1 MGGGIERGD
10 AIGIKSVCVTD
21 ALTRSL
27 PPMVAQ
33 TAPKHL
39 PYQIDPS
46 KNRFHYYENL
56 WKRVGLGLLQK
67 YCNVPGKTLLD
78 YGCGRGEA
86 LSLFSSAGMSVTG
99 TDTDPECVR
108 IASNFGKA
116 VQLNPADPVGQF
128 GPKSFDV
135 ISCFH
140 VLEHV
145 PSPVQTLN
153 QLREI
158 ARDYLVL
165 AVPNLRYLNWIFQ
178 RKFELS
184 FVNEGHLQGWDHLH
198 FRSLAE
204 RHCGL
209 QLVEWGTD
217 ATILP
222 LLSEST
228 HRLFGQKLTIALETG
243 LFRRIFPYHC
253 LSIIGLFRVKS

>member
-1 MGGGIERGD
+1 MD
-10 AIGIKSVCVTD
+10 AQ
-21 ALTRSL
+21 A
-27 PPMVAQ
+27 
-33 TAPKHL
+33 APKHI
-39 PYQIDPS
+39 PYAIDPS

-67 YCNVPGKTLLD
+67 HYDVRGKTLLD

-86 LSLFSSAGMSVTG
+86 LSLFAEAGMTVTG

-108 IASNFGKA
+108 IASGSGKA
-116 VQLNPADPVGQF
+116 MKLNPADPVGQF

-153 QLREI
+153 HLREI

-165 AVPNLRYLNWIFQ
+165 AVPNLRYLNWIFH
-178 RKFELS
+178 RKFDLS

-198 FRSLAE
+198 FRNLAE

-209 QLVEWGTD
+209 EFLEWGTD

-228 HRLFGQKLTIALETG
+228 QRIFGQKLIIALETG
-243 LFRRIFPYHC
+243 LFRKLFPYHC
-253 LSIIGLFRVKS
+253 LSIIGLFRVKT

>member
-1 MGGGIERGD
+1 MTRIESICR
-10 AIGIKSVCVTD
+10 TD
-21 ALTRSL
+21 VSARSL
-27 PPMVAQ
+27 AAMDAQ
-33 TAPKHL
+33 AAPKHL
-39 PYQIDPS
+39 PYEIDPS
-46 KNRFHYYENL
+46 KNRFHYYEIL
-56 WKRVGLGLLQK
+56 WKRVGLALLQK
-67 YCNVPGKTLLD
+67 HYDVRGKKLLD

-86 LSLFSSAGMSVTG
+86 LSLFSGAGMAASG

-108 IASNFGKA
+108 IASGSGKA
-116 VQLNPADPVGQF
+116 VGLNAADPVGQF

-165 AVPNLRYLNWIFQ
+165 AVPNLRYLNWIFH
-178 RKFELS
+178 RKFDLS

-198 FRSLAE
+198 FRNLAE

-209 QLVEWGTD
+209 ELVEWGTD

-222 LLSEST
+222 FLSEST
-228 HRLFGQKLTIALETG
+228 QRLFGQRLTITLETG
-243 LFRRIFPYHC
+243 LFRKLFPYHC
-253 LSIIGLFRVKS
+253 LSIIGLFRVNS